1 MSEEHCL
8 VSRISSESHGNSNAG
23 YFHHQP
29 EGKREDCALS
39 GRQYSGGKLDF
50 MFLLGVI
57 ELGTKF
63 PQDLEVLVGHGKRSV
78 LFDVSLQRTEPAT
91 NAGRFWIVISPDTSN

>member
-1 MSEEHCL
+1 VSEEHCL

-63 PQDLEVLVGHGKRSV
+63 PQDLEVL
-78 LFDVSLQRTEPAT
+78 FDVSLQRTEPAT